1 MSKSVFTPAYQVLL
15 EELIAARREQQV
27 TQVELARRLGKPQ
40 QWVSS
45 VETGVRRID
54 LIELF
59 AIARALGVDG
69 VALTGR
75 IERRLP
81 ATFEI

>member
-1 MSKSVFTPAYQVLL
+1 MSKSVFTPAYRVLL
-15 EELIAARREQQV
+15 EELIAARREQHV

-59 AIARALGVDG
+59 AIARALRVNG
-69 VALTGR
+69 VALAST
-75 IERRLP
+75 IEKRLP
-81 ATFEI
+81 EQIQI

>member
-1 MSKSVFTPAYQVLL
+1 MSKSVFTPAYQILL

-59 AIARALGVDG
+59 AIARSLGIDG
-69 VALTGR
+69 AELAGK

-81 ATFEI
+81 QTLQI

>member
-27 TQVELARRLGKPQ
+27 TQVELAHRLGKPQ

-59 AIARALGVDG
+59 AIARALSVDG
-69 VALTGR
+69 VALVSR
-75 IERRLP
+75 IEKRLP
-81 ATFEI
+81 ATFGI

>member
-54 LIELF
+54 LIELI
-59 AIARALGVDG
+59 AIARSLEVDG
-69 VALTGR
+69 VELTKR
-75 IERRLP
+75 IVQRLP
-81 ATFEI
+81 ASLKI